1 MNATKADAIQF
12 LKSSIARYRHQ
23 LEHLESKSRGR
34 ASNVVD
40 FAHVTAERE
49 QLRALIEDAKRLLSE
64 LRPTSQLRAG

>member
-23 LEHLESKSRGR
+23 LEGLEPKSRGR

-40 FAHVTAERE
+40 FAHVAAERE
-49 QLRALIEDAKRLLSE
+49 QLRALIEDAKRLLLE
-64 LRPTSQLRAG
+64 LRTSSQLRAG